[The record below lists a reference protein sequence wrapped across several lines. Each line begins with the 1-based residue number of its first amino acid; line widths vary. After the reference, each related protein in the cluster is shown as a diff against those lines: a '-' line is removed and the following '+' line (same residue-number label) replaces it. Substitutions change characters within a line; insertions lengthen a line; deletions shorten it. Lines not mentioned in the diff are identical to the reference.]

1 MKFMQVLR
9 PGEVCLSTIYFSIN
23 IFSILKIFKTL
34 QDTVS
39 HKCKKT
45 AWKLLIFLDARKIN
59 RQMSNNTAL
68 MCV

>member
-1 MKFMQVLR
+1 MKFMLVLR
-9 PGEVCLSTIYFSIN
+9 PGEICLSTIYISIN

-45 AWKLLIFLDARKIN
+45 LEAIN
-59 RQMSNNTAL
+59 FS
-68 MCV
+68 